1 MAGCRSESPGSKLAA
16 AISLAAPARA
26 PGSMIEFS
34 DLLLAEHA
42 VARESGVSLAPVV
55 RKSEK
60 VLTVADDRWLLA
72 GRKRYIIA
80 NDREFGERYNG
91 DPKQEQAVGGSTE
104 FGLRRERLAQLRCG

>member
-42 VARESGVSLAPVV
+42 VARESGVSLAPV
-55 RKSEK
+55 
-60 VLTVADDRWLLA
+60 
-72 GRKRYIIA
+72 
-80 NDREFGERYNG
+80 
-91 DPKQEQAVGGSTE
+91 GS
-104 FGLRRERLAQLRCG
+104 